1 MNAILTQLS
10 EWNDFD
16 FVRLQA
22 NFSQFDL
29 NEKFSRDLEAIRN
42 KVSSTYLVG
51 FTECNIFLTPV
62 LESRQTTVHIQA
74 PLLFQC
80 RQVLP

>member
-29 NEKFSRDLEAIRN
+29 NEHFSRDIRAIRN
-42 KVSSTYLVG
+42 QVTLLIV
-51 FTECNIFLTPV
+51 ID
-62 LESRQTTVHIQA
+62 LEK
-74 PLLFQC
+74 L
-80 RQVLP
+80 